1 MGMDVK
7 ELYKIVQY
15 AVEHKEDLNP
25 LEQAVLYKHLLS
37 KEDKKDLKDYQE
49 ELKKFP
55 LSTRINDISSVGL
68 MLNSDNVVTAVIIEG
83 KNLENFYITEE
94 NIASLI
100 EAAMI
105 FSRGITGVLEKCKK
119 YMNISTEE
127 YSDKLKKFTNTLS
140 IDKTRDHLFS
150 FLRYSPFGK
159 EVCKKIMEFFNNS
172 QGAELFPEALRKYK
186 IVDKRCFIPYMDGDI
201 PMCLVVSLN
210 PYDTLWCSSGS
221 DFSSCYSLSSDYSG
235 FEKNLYSFRHGDK
248 WKCYMLYTTE
258 YSTSKYKLF
267 SDTKSPC
274 PYMKQRAWGWLSSS
288 GEICVDK
295 EYGEISR
302 DTLSLYEV
310 CKAVSHQVFT
320 RSERKLDEDFTH
332 TYLQDLVRSYPD
344 SLKFYCDDEIMV
356 DEEYNGEEIFNNC
369 DEIWF
374 DYDSGYKSFL
384 RESFQCNY
392 AGKMVT
398 KKLLE
403 SSSGF
408 DSSING
414 YGEACEATPVGQVYP
429 KYLEEFFKDA
439 KEGEL
444 IVPLLYLGDYGTL
457 MVFDKR
463 RYSEYS
469 SLVHYVSTDA
479 GYGFSLEEEDYLVD
493 RSFAKKLLSAS
504 SLTSQKA
511 VGINGV
517 TSLTVKIKKVYGKQV
532 SFKNI
537 SYKEGEG

>member
-15 AVEHKEDLNP
+15 AVEHKENLNS

-49 ELKKFP
+49 ELKKYP
-55 LSTRINDISSVGL
+55 MSTHINDISSSGL
-68 MLNSDNVVTAVIIEG
+68 ILGSDNVVTALITEG
-83 KNLENFYITEE
+83 KNIENFYITEE

-105 FSRGITGVLEKCKK
+105 FSGSITGVLEKTKK
-119 YMNISTEE
+119 YMSISTEE
-127 YSDKLKKFTNTLS
+127 YSGKLKKFTNTLS

-150 FLRYSPFGK
+150 FLRYSSWDK
-159 EVCKKIMEFFNNS
+159 EVCKEIMEFFNNS

-186 IVDKRCFIPYMDGDI
+186 IIDKRCFIPYMDGDTS
-201 PMCLVVSLN
+201 MCLVVSLN
-210 PYDTLWCSSGS
+210 PYDVLWCSSGS
-221 DFSSCYSLSSDYSG
+221 EFSSCYSLSSDYSG
-235 FEKNLYSFRHGDK
+235 FEKNLYSFRHGDR

-295 EYGEISR
+295 EYGEIPR

-310 CKAVSHQVFT
+310 CKAVSQVFT
-320 RSERKLDEDFTH
+320 RSERKLDEDFTSV
-332 TYLQDLVRSYPD
+332 YLKDLVRSYPD
-344 SLKFYCDDEIMV
+344 SLQFYCYDDILI
-356 DEEYNGEEIFNNC
+356 DEEYNGEEVFNDCN
-369 DEIWF
+369 EIYF
-374 DYDSGYKSFL
+374 DFDSGYKSFL
-384 RESFQCNY
+384 KDSFQCDY

-403 SSSGF
+403 SSLGF
-408 DSSING
+408 DLVINE
-414 YGEACEATPVGQVYP
+414 YGEACETTSVGQVYP

-444 IVPLLYLGDYGTL
+444 IVPLLYLGDYDTL

-463 RYSEYS
+463 RYSEYN
-469 SLVHYVSTDA
+469 SLVHYVSIDTD
-479 GYGFSLEEEDYLVD
+479 YGFSLEKEDYLVN
-493 RSFAKKLLSAS
+493 RSLSKKLLAAS
-504 SLTSQKA
+504 SLTSQRA

-537 SYKEGEG
+537 SYKKGEG

>member
-15 AVEHKEDLNP
+15 AVEHKEYLNS

-37 KEDKKDLKDYQE
+37 KEDKKDLKAYQE
-49 ELKKFP
+49 ELKKYP
-55 LSTRINDISSVGL
+55 LSTRINDISVGL
-68 MLNSDNVVTAVIIEG
+68 MLGSDNVVTAVITEG
-83 KNLENFYITEE
+83 KNIENFYITEE

-105 FSRGITGVLEKCKK
+105 FSGNITCVLEKSKK

-127 YSDKLKKFTNTLS
+127 YSDKLEKFTNTLS

-150 FLRYSPFGK
+150 FLRYSFWGK
-159 EVCKKIMEFFNNS
+159 EVCKEIMEFFNNS

-186 IVDKRCFIPYMDGDI
+186 IVDKRCFIPYMDGGI

-210 PYDTLWCSSGS
+210 PYDVLWCSSGS

-310 CKAVSHQVFT
+310 CKAVSQVFT
-320 RSERKLDEDFTH
+320 RSERKLDQDFTCV
-332 TYLQDLVRSYPD
+332 YLQDLVRSYPD
-344 SLKFYCDDEIMV
+344 SLQFYWDDEIMV
-356 DEEYNGEEIFNNC
+356 DEEYNGEEVFNNC

-374 DYDSGYKSFL
+374 DYDSGYRSFL
-384 RESFQCNY
+384 KDSFQCNY
-392 AGKMVT
+392 AGKMIT

-403 SSSGF
+403 SSLGF
-408 DSSING
+408 GSSING
-414 YGEACEATPVGQVYP
+414 YGEACETTPVGQVYP

-444 IVPLLYLGDYGTL
+444 IVPMLYLGDYDTL
-457 MVFDKR
+457 MVFNKL
-463 RYSEYS
+463 RYSECN
-469 SLVHYVSTDA
+469 SLVHYVNIDTE
-479 GYGFSLEEEDYLVD
+479 YGISLKKEDYLVD
-493 RSFAKKLLSAS
+493 RSLAKKLLSAS
-504 SLTSQKA
+504 SLTPQRA

-537 SYKEGEG
+537 SYKKGGY

>member
-15 AVEHKEDLNP
+15 AVEHKENLNP

-49 ELKKFP
+49 ELKKYP
-55 LSTRINDISSVGL
+55 LSTRINDISSSGL
-68 MLNSDNVVTAVIIEG
+68 ILGSDNVVTALITEG
-83 KNLENFYITEE
+83 KNIENFYITEE

-105 FSRGITGVLEKCKK
+105 FSGSITGVLEKAKK
-119 YMNISTEE
+119 YMNIPTEE

-150 FLRYSPFGK
+150 FLRYSSWDK

-186 IVDKRCFIPYMDGDI
+186 IIDKRCFIPYMDGDT

-210 PYDTLWCSSGS
+210 PYDVLWCSSGS

-235 FEKNLYSFRHGDK
+235 FEKNLYSFRHGDR

-267 SDTKSPC
+267 SNTKSPC
-274 PYMKQRAWGWLSSS
+274 PYMKQRAWGWPSSS

-295 EYGEISR
+295 EYGEIPR
-302 DTLSLYEV
+302 DTLSLFDV
-310 CKAVSHQVFT
+310 CKAVSPVFT
-320 RSERKLDEDFTH
+320 RSDRKLDEYFTSV
-332 TYLQDLVRSYPD
+332 YLQDLVRSYPD
-344 SLKFYCDDEIMV
+344 SLQFYYDGDILT
-356 DEEYNGEEIFNNC
+356 DEEYNGGEVFNDCNEIYFG
-369 DEIWF
+369 F
-374 DYDSGYKSFL
+374 DSGYKSFL
-384 RESFQCNY
+384 KDSFQCNY
-392 AGKMVT
+392 AEKMVT

-403 SSSGF
+403 SSLGF
-408 DSSING
+408 DLVING

-444 IVPLLYLGDYGTL
+444 IVPLLYLGDYDTL

-463 RYSEYS
+463 RYSEYN
-469 SLVHYVSTDA
+469 SLVHYVSIDTD
-479 GYGFSLEEEDYLVD
+479 YGFSLEKEDYLVD
-493 RSFAKKLLSAS
+493 RGLSKKLLTAS
-504 SLTSQKA
+504 SLTSQRA

-537 SYKEGEG
+537 SYKKGEG